1 MTHHIALPGS
11 TAPELRIP
19 GLDGKQIDLSAEKP
33 EKFTVVFFYRGV
45 HCPICRT
52 QLEELARRLGEFSS
66 RGISVLAVSMD
77 SEERAKRQAA
87 GWSIGDLRVGYD
99 LSEADARAWG
109 LFISRKEKDAEP
121 ERFAEPGI
129 AVIYPDRR
137 IYALFHQSVPFA
149 RPRLDDLLKGLD
161 FVIEKQYPARGT
173 MAA

>member
-11 TAPELRIP
+11 LAPELLVP
-19 GLDGKQIDLSAEKP
+19 SLHGTQIDLATEKP
-33 EKFTVVFFYRGV
+33 DNFTAVFFYRGV
-45 HCPICRT
+45 HCPMCKT
-52 QLEELARRLGEFSS
+52 QLEELNRRVGEFSS

-77 SEERAKRQAA
+77 SEERVKKQADQ
-87 GWSIGDLRVGYD
+87 WSVGNLKVGYG

-129 AVIYPDRR
+129 AIIYPDGH
-137 IYALFHQSVPFA
+137 IYALFQQSVPFA
-149 RPRLDDLLKGLD
+149 RPRLEDLLKGLD

-173 MAA
+173 LAA